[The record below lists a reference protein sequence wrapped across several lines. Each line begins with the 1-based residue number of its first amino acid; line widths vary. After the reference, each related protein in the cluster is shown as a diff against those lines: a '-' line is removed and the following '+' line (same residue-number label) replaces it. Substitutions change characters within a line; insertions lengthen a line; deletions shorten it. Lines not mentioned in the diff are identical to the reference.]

1 MKVLFLALV
10 ILMPIYGCKFS
21 YQKTHLAEV
30 KAVSPGVYL
39 NTKICLESA
48 FSNDTSGLEMS
59 TTLNE
64 QNLIPSVTPFQAAP
78 PWYHYSPNN
87 LSLTPD
93 ILDPDGSPLTVNDRI
108 FVDWVLVEIF
118 QEVNGVKKF
127 IDSQSA
133 LIHFDG
139 TIYDTS
145 GFQGILFPGL
155 SDGQYFIN
163 IIHRNHLA
171 VGSAES
177 IALSSSFNGT
187 IYDID
192 FTSMSTEYLGES
204 TLPSPPF
211 IIPLGPMGSASTTK
225 CLLAG
230 DLNGS
235 LSIDA
240 LDEDEI
246 TTNISYVVA
255 SPAPDVAILG
265 YLNSDLS
272 FNGQSQ
278 RYTDLTSSVRADDSA
293 IIHDNI
299 GAQGSIHF
307 DE

>member
-1 MKVLFLALV
+1 
-10 ILMPIYGCKFS
+10 MPLYGCKLS
-21 YQKTHLAEV
+21 YQKTHLADV

-48 FSNDTSGLEMS
+48 FSQDTSGLEMS
-59 TTLNE
+59 TYLNE
-64 QNLIPSVTPFQAAP
+64 QNLIPSVTPFEAAP

-93 ILDPDGSPLTVNDRI
+93 ILDPDGSPLTFTDRI

-155 SDGQYFIN
+155 SDGNYFVN

-177 IALSSSFNGT
+177 IPLSSTFEGSTYN
-187 IYDID
+187 ID
-192 FTSMSTEYLGES
+192 FTSHSTDYLNEGNLEPKPYA
-204 TLPSPPF
+204 L
-211 IIPLGPMGSASTTK
+211 MGTATK

-240 LDEDEI
+240 LDAAEI

-255 SPAPDVAILG
+255 NPANDVAILG

-272 FNGQSQ
+272 FDGQSQ
-278 RYTDLTSSVRADDSA
+278 RFTDLVLSLASDSQM
-293 IIHDNI
+293 IQDNN

>member
-10 ILMPIYGCKFS
+10 ILMPISGCKFS

-30 KAVSPGVYL
+30 KPVSPGVYL

-48 FSNDTSGLEMS
+48 FIDDTSGLEMS
-59 TTLNE
+59 TKLNE
-64 QNLIPSVTPFQAAP
+64 ENLIPNVTPFEAAP

-93 ILDPDGSPLTVNDRI
+93 ILDPDLSPLSNDQI

-127 IDSQSA
+127 IDSQSG

-171 VGSAES
+171 VGSEES
-177 IALSSSFNGT
+177 IPLSSTFEGNT
-187 IYDID
+187 YNID
-192 FTSMSTEYLGES
+192 FTSQTTQYLDES
-204 TLPSPPF
+204 TLAQQPF
-211 IIPLGPMGSASTTK
+211 SIRGTATK

-240 LDEDEI
+240 LDAAEI

-255 SPAPDVAILG
+255 APAADVAIIG

-278 RYTDLTSSVRADDSA
+278 MYTDLAGSSLASDSQ
-293 IIHDNI
+293 IIQINN

>member
-10 ILMPIYGCKFS
+10 ILMPIDGCKFS

-93 ILDPDGSPLTVNDRI
+93 ILDPDGSPVTVTDRI

-145 GFQGILFPGL
+145 GLQGILFPEL
-155 SDGQYFIN
+155 SDGKYFVN

-171 VGSAES
+171 VGSAEPIS
-177 IALSSSFNGT
+177 LTSTFEGSN
-187 IYDID
+187 YDID
-192 FTSMSTEYLGES
+192 FTSESTEYLDES
-204 TLPSPPF
+204 TLPIQPF
-211 IIPLGPMGSASTTK
+211 VVKGTATK

-235 LSIDA
+235 LSIDS
-240 LDEDEI
+240 LDAAEI
-246 TTNISYVVA
+246 TTNISYVVV
-255 SPAPDVAILG
+255 SPLPDVTVLG

-272 FNGQSQ
+272 FDGKSQ
-278 RYTDLTSSVRADDSA
+278 KKFTDSFGALSSAADLSMIESND
-293 IIHDNI
+293 
-299 GAQGSIHF
+299 GVQGSIHI

>member
-1 MKVLFLALV
+1 MKVIFLALF
-10 ILMPIYGCKFS
+10 ILLPIYGCKFS

-48 FSNDTSGLEMS
+48 FSDDTFGLEMS
-59 TTLNE
+59 TMLNE
-64 QNLIPSVTPFQAAP
+64 QNLIPSVTPFEAAP

-93 ILDPDGSPLTVNDRI
+93 ILDPDGSPLTVTDRI

-155 SDGQYFIN
+155 NDGNYFIN

-171 VGSAES
+171 IGSAES
-177 IALSSSFNGT
+177 IALSSSFDGT

-192 FTSMSTEYLGES
+192 FTSMTTEYLDES
-204 TLPSPPF
+204 TLSTPPY
-211 IIPLGPMGSASTTK
+211 ASKGTALATK

-240 LDEDEI
+240 LDAAEI
-246 TTNISYVVA
+246 TTNISDVVA
-255 SPAPDVAILG
+255 VPANDVAILG

-278 RYTDLTSSVRADDSA
+278 MYTDLAGSLLANDSL
-293 IIHDNI
+293 IIQTNN
-299 GAQGSIHF
+299 GVQGSIHM
-307 DE
+307 D

>member
-1 MKVLFLALV
+1 V
-10 ILMPIYGCKFS
+10 I
-21 YQKTHLAEV
+21 
-30 KAVSPGVYL
+30 
-39 NTKICLESA
+39 
-48 FSNDTSGLEMS
+48 
-59 TTLNE
+59 
-64 QNLIPSVTPFQAAP
+64 
-78 PWYHYSPNN
+78 
-87 LSLTPD
+87 
-93 ILDPDGSPLTVNDRI
+93 DRI

-118 QEVNGVKKF
+118 QEVNGFKTF
-127 IDSQSA
+127 IDSQSG

-155 SDGQYFIN
+155 SDGKYFIN

-171 VGSAES
+171 VGSEES
-177 IALSSSFNGT
+177 IALSSNFDGN

-192 FTSMSTEYLGES
+192 FTSSDTEYLDES
-204 TLPSPPF
+204 TLLTPPF
-211 IIPLGPMGSASTTK
+211 ITKGSGTK

-240 LDEDEI
+240 LDASEI

-255 SPAPDVAILG
+255 TPAADVAILG

-272 FNGQSQ
+272 FDGQSQ
-278 RYTDLTSSVRADDSA
+278 MLTGAGLSSDDLQKIESHLGV
-293 IIHDNI
+293 
-299 GAQGSIHF
+299 QGSIHF